1 MRFKLRS
8 NLIDPQSTEL
18 LRISEKEHVH
28 KENNASDD
36 ILDKKESENDKD
48 NVIPTSENE
57 TKNNVITIKD
67 IDKQEESLIRSFYDG
82 RRKKRNFTKIH
93 GKSIND
99 DFILIHFS
107 YTIDRK
113 LYNVTFPLYL
123 SRGCWK
129 GG

>member
-18 LRISEKEHVH
+18 LRTSEKEHVH

-57 TKNNVITIKD
+57 TKK
-67 IDKQEESLIRSFYDG
+67 
-82 RRKKRNFTKIH
+82 
-93 GKSIND
+93 
-99 DFILIHFS
+99 
-107 YTIDRK
+107 
-113 LYNVTFPLYL
+113 
-123 SRGCWK
+123 
-129 GG
+129 